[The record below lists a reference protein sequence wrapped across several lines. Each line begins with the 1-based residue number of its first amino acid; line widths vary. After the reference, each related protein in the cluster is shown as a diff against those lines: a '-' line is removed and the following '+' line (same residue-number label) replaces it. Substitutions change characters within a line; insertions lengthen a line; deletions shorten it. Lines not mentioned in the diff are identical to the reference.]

1 MKCNWDMTSDTG
13 LYQCV
18 IILQYPFIKK
28 LKIIIMKKI
37 ITLFVAFFGG
47 LQVFGINQQDKGDDI
62 FFYED
67 RKVLQDTRSRSI
79 GPVVE
84 GRVDYDMG
92 QIEIAINTYIGV
104 ATITLVDSMGA
115 ALSTISCDNETEWGA
130 YLPIPA
136 CAGAYT
142 LKIDSPVAEFT
153 GSFIVD

>member
-1 MKCNWDMTSDTG
+1 MTSDTG

-115 ALSTISCDNETEWGA
+115 ALSTISCDTETEWGA

>member
-1 MKCNWDMTSDTG
+1 
-13 LYQCV
+13 
-18 IILQYPFIKK
+18 
-28 LKIIIMKKI
+28 MKKI
-37 ITLFVAFFGG
+37 IILFAALFS
-47 LQVFGINQQDKGDDI
+47 LNQIDAYANVKSDSKSDEIYIYEMVNGSGDS
-62 FFYED
+62 F
-67 RKVLQDTRSRSI
+67 RSRSI

-84 GRVDYDMG
+84 ACIDYDMG

-115 ALSTISCDNETEWGA
+115 ALSTINCDTETEWGA

>member
-1 MKCNWDMTSDTG
+1 MGYGLGYRFVSTRYNFATS
-13 LYQCV
+13 
-18 IILQYPFIKK
+18 IHKK
-28 LKIIIMKKI
+28 SKIIIMKKI

-84 GRVDYDMG
+84 ACVDYDMG

-104 ATITLVDSMGA
+104 ATITLIDSMGA
-115 ALSTISCDNETEWGA
+115 ALSTISCDTETEWGA

>member
-1 MKCNWDMTSDTG
+1 MGYGLGYRFVSTRYNFATS
-13 LYQCV
+13 
-18 IILQYPFIKK
+18 IHKK
-28 LKIIIMKKI
+28 SKIIIMKKI
-37 ITLFVAFFGG
+37 ILLVATIFALDQANAFC
-47 LQVFGINQQDKGDDI
+47 FQDKADDI
-62 FFYED
+62 RFDDMVKED
-67 RKVLQDTRSRSI
+67 LDNLRSRSI
-79 GPVVE
+79 GPIVE

-104 ATITLVDSMGA
+104 ATITLIDSMGA
-115 ALSTISCDNETEWGA
+115 ALSTISCDTETEWGA

>member
-1 MKCNWDMTSDTG
+1 
-13 LYQCV
+13 
-18 IILQYPFIKK
+18 
-28 LKIIIMKKI
+28 MKKI

-115 ALSTISCDNETEWGA
+115 ALSTISCDTETDWGA
-130 YLPIPA
+130 YLPNPA
-136 CAGAYT
+136 RAGAYT
-142 LKIDSPVAEFT
+142 LKSDSPAAEFT
-153 GSFIVD
+153 GSSIVD

>member
-1 MKCNWDMTSDTG
+1 
-13 LYQCV
+13 
-18 IILQYPFIKK
+18 
-28 LKIIIMKKI
+28 MKKI
-37 ITLFVAFFGG
+37 IVLFTAIVFLGG
-47 LQVFGINQQDKGDDI
+47 LRVSAAPIKDEGNDI
-62 FFYED
+62 RIYENLKFD
-67 RKVLQDTRSRSI
+67 PNHTRSRSI
-79 GPVVE
+79 GPIVE

-115 ALSTISCDNETEWGA
+115 ALSTISCDTETEWGA